1 MASSSPFKEKIEKL
15 QAATEEGQRKL
26 DAKVR
31 SIPTNVIIGVIVPF
45 VVLLILVL
53 VQPSFVQKKEGDKHV
68 RDGKKIFYWTIGI
81 TLVAWAGLYLW
92 SNYKGYK
99 PASIT
104 V

>member
-45 VVLLILVL
+45 VVLLILVFL
-53 VQPSFVQKKEGDKHV
+53 WFRPQGLFPERPGRFTPRAAIASA
-68 RDGKKIFYWTIGI
+68 GKGE
-81 TLVAWAGLYLW
+81 
-92 SNYKGYK
+92 
-99 PASIT
+99 
-104 V
+104 